1 MKKKKEQQPRRRRR
15 RGPEEV
21 HLLSSLSLYLSY
33 NLSLSN

>member
-1 MKKKKEQQPRRRRR
+1 MKRRRSSSQEEER